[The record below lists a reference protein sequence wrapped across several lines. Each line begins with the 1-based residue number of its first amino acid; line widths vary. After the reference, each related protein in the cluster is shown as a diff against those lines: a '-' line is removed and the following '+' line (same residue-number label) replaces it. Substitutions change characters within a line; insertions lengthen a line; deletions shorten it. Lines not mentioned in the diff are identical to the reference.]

1 MIYKLNFEKH
11 VLTNISCY
19 IFLSRQRSLLYAYLY
34 IINVFKYLLLLSEI
48 KTVIHIIII
57 KELYGFH

>member
-1 MIYKLNFEKH
+1 MIYKLNFKKH

-19 IFLSRQRSLLYAYLY
+19 IFLSRQCSLLYVYLY
-34 IINVFKYLLLLSEI
+34 IIKVFKYLLRLSEI
-48 KTVIHIIII
+48 KKDIHIIII